1 MTEPRRAEH
10 PAMLCNLQALR
21 AIAAYMVVVHH
32 IGTGFVERSL
42 GLAWPAV
49 GAAGVDVFFVL
60 SGVVMVYTV
69 RGGRG
74 DPAAFLQRRILR
86 IAPLYTLVTTVVFA
100 LCLAGLQPQG
110 LAQADGTL
118 AQYLKSILYIPFA
131 RANGPALPLVTV
143 GWTLNYE
150 AFFYLLFALAL
161 TLRRQVPPALAA
173 TALIAALV
181 LAGIALPGQQGLL
194 VAFYTNPIM
203 LEFAAGMLI
212 AAVLLG
218 GARGRRG
225 DVARGGLLCTC
236 GVVWFAAT
244 ALLGIEV
251 RLFDPQRA
259 FFWGVPAAAI
269 VAGALLLERG
279 GVRLTSPALRL
290 QGDASYATYLVHLLV
305 IQVAARLLS
314 LAFGAPDAAWAVW
327 VQAGLF
333 LALSAICGT
342 ILHLLVEVPLAKFIR
357 NTEVKNEIPPLT
369 FKLKQSYMNEH

>member
-1 MTEPRRAEH
+1 MTETCRAEH
-10 PAMLCNLQALR
+10 PALLCNLQALR
-21 AIAAYMVVVHH
+21 AIAAYMVVLHH

-49 GAAGVDVFFVL
+49 GAAGVDIFFVL

-118 AQYLKSILYIPFA
+118 AQYLKSILYIPFV

-150 AFFYLLFALAL
+150 AFFYVLFALAL
-161 TLRRQVPPALAA
+161 TVRRHVPPALAA

-181 LAGIALPGQQGLL
+181 LAGIAMPGRQGLL

-212 AAVLLG
+212 AAALLDD
-218 GARGRRG
+218 ARGCRG
-225 DVARGGLLCTC
+225 DTVPGALLCAC

-244 ALLGIEV
+244 ALLGVEV
-251 RLFDPQRA
+251 RLFDAQRA
-259 FFWGVPAAAI
+259 LVWGVPAAAI
-269 VAGALLLERG
+269 VAGALMLERG
-279 GVRLTSPALRL
+279 GLRLTTPALRL
-290 QGDASYATYLVHLLV
+290 QGDASYAIYLAHLLV
-305 IQVAARLLS
+305 IQVATRLLS
-314 LAFGAPDAAWAVW
+314 FAFGAPDSAWAVW
-327 VQAGLF
+327 AQAGLF
-333 LALSAICGT
+333 LALSALFGT
-342 ILHLLVEVPLAKFIR
+342 MLHLHVEVPLTTLVRSSK
-357 NTEVKNEIPPLT
+357 VKNRSMQLNKK
-369 FKLKQSYMNEH
+369 FKEPIMNEQ